1 MTTQSQRSSAY
12 SEAYAQRTSKPS
24 GRPLIYAFDSP
35 MKEVEQ
41 LLIRIAKSDATCLI
55 TGETGSG
62 KEIAARELHT
72 HSARADKPF
81 VAVNC
86 AAIPEALLE
95 SELFG
100 HVRGA
105 FTGANTARQGRVALA
120 EGGTLFLD
128 EIGELP
134 LAMQGKL
141 LRMIQERVYEPVG
154 STRPVHA
161 DFRLVAATNRNL
173 EAEVAA
179 GRFRQDLYFRLFVC
193 PIHLPSLRE
202 RTGDIWI
209 LFEHFWRLKG
219 ETRTVSPETIELMQA
234 YSWPGN
240 VREMENLAERLS
252 VCTTGERLEV
262 TDLPAN
268 VRGVEVA
275 FEVVGDDLVDQH
287 WLALP
292 SGEAPRAQQE
302 DDGLRQL
309 LQSRMLDPMHEQLAL
324 HAGPVAAAEAI
335 LPADAT
341 IEVSSPLPLSPTI
354 AVPAVPM
361 LPIDLPTMLR
371 HLEESYIAQALS
383 QSGGNKALAAKML
396 GMQRTTLTEKLRRRS
411 KRAHEPEEHFVSVS
425 H

>member
-1 MTTQSQRSSAY
+1 MGMTTQAQRSGAY
-12 SEAYAQRTSKPS
+12 SEAYLQRAGKS

-35 MKEVEQ
+35 MLEVEQ

-62 KEIAARELHT
+62 KEIAARELHA
-72 HSARADKPF
+72 HSHRAGKAF

-134 LAMQGKL
+134 LSMQSKL

-154 STRPVHA
+154 STRPLQA
-161 DFRLVAATNRNL
+161 DFRLVAATNRDL
-173 EAEVAA
+173 EVEVAA

-202 RTGDIWI
+202 RASDIQI
-209 LFEHFWRLKG
+209 LFAHFWRLKG
-219 ETRTVSPETIELMQA
+219 ETRQVSPETLELLQT

-252 VCTTGERLEV
+252 VCAPGERLEV
-262 TDLPAN
+262 TDLPVN
-268 VRGVEVA
+268 VRGVEVK
-275 FEVVGDDLVDQH
+275 FEVVAEELTADQSHEDLQQ
-287 WLALP
+287 LP
-292 SGEAPRAQQE
+292 VRPRELRAVPAPE
-302 DDGLRQL
+302 MYD
-309 LQSRMLDPMHEQLAL
+309 
-324 HAGPVAAAEAI
+324 AADFEE
-335 LPADAT
+335 PPGT
-341 IEVSSPLPLSPTI
+341 
-354 AVPAVPM
+354 AVPAVAAPFMTAPAAAPM

-371 HLEESYIAQALS
+371 QLEESYIAQALS
-383 QSGGNKALAAKML
+383 EAKGNKALAAKML
-396 GMQRTTLTEKLRRRS
+396 GMQRTTLAEKLRRRS
-411 KRAHEPEEHFVSVS
+411 KRASEDEQIAAL
-425 H
+425 

>member
-1 MTTQSQRSSAY
+1 MMTQASVY
-12 SEAYAQRTSKPS
+12 SEAYTQRSSKAS

-35 MKEVEQ
+35 MREVEQ

-62 KEIAARELHT
+62 KEIAARELHAN
-72 HSARADKPF
+72 SPRADKPF

-134 LAMQGKL
+134 LAMQSKL

-154 STRPVHA
+154 STRPVQA
-161 DFRLVAATNRNL
+161 DFRLVAATNRDL
-173 EAEVAA
+173 EVEVAA

-219 ETRTVSPETIELMQA
+219 ETREVSPEIIELMQA
-234 YSWPGN
+234 YAWPGN

-252 VCTTGERLEV
+252 VCAAGERLEV
-262 TDLPAN
+262 TDLPSN
-268 VRGVEVA
+268 VRGVEVS
-275 FEVVGDDLVDQH
+275 FEVVGEELTANQ
-287 WLALP
+287 
-292 SGEAPRAQQE
+292 SNE
-302 DDGLRQL
+302 DLRQL
-309 LQSRMLDPMHEQLAL
+309 PARPRVLEPVREFDLLRAL
-324 HAGPVAAAEAI
+324 PARAFPESVEVIAAAAPA
-335 LPADAT
+335 LADAT
-341 IEVSSPLPLSPTI
+341 PS
-354 AVPAVPM
+354 APM
-361 LPIDLPTMLR
+361 LPVDLPTMLR
-371 HLEESYIAQALS
+371 QLEESYIAQALS
-383 QSGGNKALAAKML
+383 QSNGNKALAAKML
-396 GMQRTTLTEKLRRRS
+396 GMQRTTLAEKLRRRS
-411 KRAHEPEEHFVSVS
+411 KRDHLPEDLATV
-425 H
+425 

>member
-1 MTTQSQRSSAY
+1 MTSQAQRSSAY
-12 SEAYAQRTSKPS
+12 SEAYTQRTSKAS

-35 MKEVEQ
+35 MMEVEQ

-62 KEIAARELHT
+62 KEIAARELHA

-134 LAMQGKL
+134 LSMQSKL

-154 STRPVHA
+154 STRPLHA
-161 DFRLVAATNRNL
+161 DFRLVAATNRDL
-173 EAEVAA
+173 EVEVAA

-202 RTGDIWI
+202 RASDIQI

-219 ETRTVSPETIELMQA
+219 ETRRVSPETLELLQT

-252 VCTTGERLEV
+252 VCASGERLEV
-262 TDLPAN
+262 TDLPIN
-268 VRGVEVA
+268 VRGIEVA
-275 FEVVGDDLVDQH
+275 FEVVAEELTADQSH
-287 WLALP
+287 
-292 SGEAPRAQQE
+292 E
-302 DDGLRQL
+302 DLRQL
-309 LQSRMLDPMHEQLAL
+309 PVRPRELRAVPEPVMIPAL
-324 HAGPVAAAEAI
+324 VEAAPVAAA
-335 LPADAT
+335 PAVAT
-341 IEVSSPLPLSPTI
+341 P
-354 AVPAVPM
+354 AMPAVPM

-371 HLEESYIAQALS
+371 QLEESYIAQALS
-383 QSGGNKALAAKML
+383 EAKGNKALAAKML

-411 KRAHEPEEHFVSVS
+411 KREGSHEENFATV
-425 H
+425 

>member
-1 MTTQSQRSSAY
+1 MTSQAQRSNAY
-12 SEAYAQRTSKPS
+12 SEAYTQRSSKPS

-35 MKEVEQ
+35 MQEVEQ
-41 LLIRIAKSDATCLI
+41 LLVRIAKSDATCLI

-62 KEIAARELHT
+62 KEIAARELHA

-134 LAMQGKL
+134 LSMQSKL

-154 STRPVHA
+154 STRPLNA
-161 DFRLVAATNRNL
+161 DFRLVAATNRDL

-202 RTGDIWI
+202 RASDIQI
-209 LFEHFWRLKG
+209 LFAHFWRLKG
-219 ETRTVSPETIELMQA
+219 ETRQVSPETLELLQA
-234 YSWPGN
+234 YAWPGN

-252 VCTTGERLEV
+252 VCASGERLEV
-262 TDLPAN
+262 TDLPVN
-268 VRGVEVA
+268 VRGIEVA
-275 FEVVGDDLVDQH
+275 FEVVAEELSPDQSHEDLQQ
-287 WLALP
+287 LP
-292 SGEAPRAQQE
+292 VKPRELRAVPEPVMTAAPVEAAPVEAAP
-302 DDGLRQL
+302 
-309 LQSRMLDPMHEQLAL
+309 SAAAPA
-324 HAGPVAAAEAI
+324 VAAPAI
-335 LPADAT
+335 PAT
-341 IEVSSPLPLSPTI
+341 
-354 AVPAVPM
+354 PM

-371 HLEESYIAQALS
+371 ELEENYIAQALAES
-383 QSGGNKALAAKML
+383 KGNKALAAKML
-396 GMQRTTLTEKLRRRS
+396 GMQRTTLAEKLRRRS
-411 KRAHEPEEHFVSVS
+411 KRDHSSEESFATV
-425 H
+425 

>member
-1 MTTQSQRSSAY
+1 MMNQSQGMNAYSDAYSQRSNSA
-12 SEAYAQRTSKPS
+12 S

-35 MKEVEQ
+35 MREVEQ

-55 TGETGSG
+55 TGETGSC
-62 KEIAARELHT
+62 KEIAARELHA
-72 HSARADKPF
+72 HSPRAGKPF

-134 LAMQGKL
+134 LAMQSKL

-154 STRPVHA
+154 STRPVQA
-161 DFRLVAATNRNL
+161 DFRLVAATNRDL

-193 PIHLPSLRE
+193 PIHLPALRE

-219 ETRTVSPETIELMQA
+219 ETRQVSPEIIELMQA
-234 YSWPGN
+234 YAWPGN

-252 VCTTGERLEV
+252 VCAAGERLEV
-262 TDLPAN
+262 TDLPSR
-268 VRGVEVA
+268 VRGIEVS
-275 FEVVGDDLVDQH
+275 FEVVGED
-287 WLALP
+287 
-292 SGEAPRAQQE
+292 EAPR
-302 DDGLRQL
+302 QL
-309 LQSRMLDPMHEQLAL
+309 LARPRMLESVPDLNVVRPLPAVS
-324 HAGPVAAAEAI
+324 APAFIAAASQ
-335 LPADAT
+335 PASASVIALSSAT
-341 IEVSSPLPLSPTI
+341 MFPV
-354 AVPAVPM
+354 
-361 LPIDLPTMLR
+361 DLPTMLR
-371 HLEESYIAQALS
+371 QLEENYIAQALS
-383 QSGGNKALAAKML
+383 HSGGNKAMAAKML
-396 GMQRTTLTEKLRRRS
+396 GMQRTTLAEKLRRRG
-411 KRAHEPEEHFVSVS
+411 KKDARDEPGQIAVV
-425 H
+425 

>member
-1 MTTQSQRSSAY
+1 MTTHAQRSSAY
-12 SEAYAQRTSKPS
+12 YSEAYVQRTSKPS

-35 MKEVEQ
+35 MHEVEQ

-62 KEIAARELHT
+62 KEIAARELHA
-72 HSARADKPF
+72 HSRRADKPF

-105 FTGANTARQGRVALA
+105 FTGANTSRQGRVALA

-134 LAMQGKL
+134 LSMQSKL

-154 STRPVHA
+154 STRPLQA
-161 DFRLVAATNRNL
+161 DFRLVAATNRDL

-202 RTGDIWI
+202 RTSDIQL
-209 LFEHFWRLKG
+209 LFAHFWRLKG
-219 ETRTVSPETIELMQA
+219 ETRQVSPETLELLQT

-252 VCTTGERLEV
+252 VCASGERLEV
-262 TDLPAN
+262 TDLPVN
-268 VRGVEVA
+268 VRGIEVS
-275 FEVVGDDLVDQH
+275 FEVVAEALTADQSHEDLQR
-287 WLALP
+287 LP
-292 SGEAPRAQQE
+292 VRP
-302 DDGLRQL
+302 RQL
-309 LQSRMLDPMHEQLAL
+309 R
-324 HAGPVAAAEAI
+324 
-335 LPADAT
+335 
-341 IEVSSPLPLSPTI
+341 
-354 AVPAVPM
+354 AVPAPATALPRFESESFAPDEEAVPAAASPAMLPVTGPAM

-371 HLEESYIAQALS
+371 QLEESYISQALS
-383 QSGGNKALAAKML
+383 EAKGNKALAAKML
-396 GMQRTTLTEKLRRRS
+396 GMQRTTLAEKLRRRS
-411 KRAHEPEEHFVSVS
+411 KRAGETSRLAAL
-425 H
+425 